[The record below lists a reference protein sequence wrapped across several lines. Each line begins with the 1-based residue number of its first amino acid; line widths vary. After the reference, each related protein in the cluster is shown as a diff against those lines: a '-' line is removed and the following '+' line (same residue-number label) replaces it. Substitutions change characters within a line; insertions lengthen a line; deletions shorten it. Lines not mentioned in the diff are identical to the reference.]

1 MTLIY
6 IIVAVVAMGVVVGLL
21 PDFIRYIKL
30 RSM

>member
-1 MTLIY
+1 VKILF
-6 IIVAVVAMGVVVGLL
+6 VVLGVVVLGLAISLL